1 MKVKLLRDCSVV
13 ALKGSIVEVSEAQAK
28 ALGDFCVP
36 VLEGKSVSQG
46 ETVKPA
52 TKSKGKKEV

>member
-13 ALKGSIVEVSEAQAK
+13 ALKGSIVDVSEEQAQ

-36 VLEGKSVSQG
+36 VLDTPVSDD
-46 ETVKPA
+46 EPKKA
-52 TKSKGKKEV
+52 TRKSK